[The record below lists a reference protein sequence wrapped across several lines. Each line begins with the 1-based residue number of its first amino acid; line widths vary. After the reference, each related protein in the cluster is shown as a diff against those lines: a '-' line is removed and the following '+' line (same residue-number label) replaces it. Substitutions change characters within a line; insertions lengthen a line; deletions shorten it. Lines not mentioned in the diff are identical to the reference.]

1 MFAKQLLTASVSRCI
16 IQGFSYNLTV
26 PSHVKLVKQ
35 CDHLETVKGKQ
46 QKYYQQ
52 VVLSDMSWPLLDEL
66 LLYVLQTFMLPEFY

>member
-46 QKYYQQ
+46 QKYYQAAHNTYA
-52 VVLSDMSWPLLDEL
+52 
-66 LLYVLQTFMLPEFY
+66 LYKDRLHVTTEPQQTTQQSH